1 MITIT
6 LPESAINNYL
16 WNVTDKG
23 LELDL
28 KTVAWSD
35 DQWNAFREVSKKFE
49 LSDAESAEI
58 AAQLEIALVMRVFK
72 TAIQERKR

>member
-6 LPESAINNYL
+6 LPESAINNYR
-16 WNVTDKG
+16 VTSKG

-28 KTVAWSD
+28 KTVAWSG
-35 DQWNAFREVSKKFE
+35 DQWNAFREVSEKFV

-58 AAQLEIALVMRVFK
+58 EAQLGIALVMRVFK